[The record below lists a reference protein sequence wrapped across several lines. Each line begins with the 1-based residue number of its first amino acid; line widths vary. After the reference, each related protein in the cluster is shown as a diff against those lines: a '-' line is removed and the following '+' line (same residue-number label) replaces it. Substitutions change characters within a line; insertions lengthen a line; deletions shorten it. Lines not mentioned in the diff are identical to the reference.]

1 MTHPA
6 PFISMSSLLLSLFLL
21 GCLLT
26 SPAYTQESQ
35 AIGRVL
41 STSGS
46 VTARDLEGTLRNL
59 SRRSDIFAGDTVIT
73 GPDSFAQLRMV
84 DSAQISFKADTEFT
98 FSEYN
103 SDGPGAA
110 ADNALMEMVRGGF
123 HTISGT
129 IGDDADDE
137 YQV

>member
-46 VTARDLEGTLRNL
+46 VTARDLEGPLETSADVR
-59 SRRSDIFAGDTVIT
+59 IFLPEI
-73 GPDSFAQLRMV
+73 R
-84 DSAQISFKADTEFT
+84 
-98 FSEYN
+98 
-103 SDGPGAA
+103 
-110 ADNALMEMVRGGF
+110 
-123 HTISGT
+123 
-129 IGDDADDE
+129 
-137 YQV
+137 